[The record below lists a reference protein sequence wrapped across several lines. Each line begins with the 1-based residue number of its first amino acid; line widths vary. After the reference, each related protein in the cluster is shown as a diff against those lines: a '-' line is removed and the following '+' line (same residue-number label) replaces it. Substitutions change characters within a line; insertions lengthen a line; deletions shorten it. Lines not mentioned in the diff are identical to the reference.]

1 MNSRDELLLVK
12 LNNVLEESAEKYE
25 FLINNILDVIVELDL
40 DGYFSYVS
48 PRVYDMLGY
57 HPEELIRNQFFSY
70 IRPDDM
76 EIIIKNFKKAITG
89 KGSIR
94 LEYRIKHKEGHY
106 VAVCPRGSL
115 VKISDELKLVG
126 VLRDITQKE
135 VAELELE
142 KEKEKL
148 QLYLDTVG
156 VMVVALNKYGEI
168 TLINRKGCDVL
179 GYTEEEL
186 MGKNWFL
193 ACLSDSIKNDVYE
206 VFQKLMRNEIEATE
220 FYENSVKTKNS
231 NQKIIAWHNT
241 VLTDEEGNIIGTL
254 SSGEDITDRKK
265 AEELLKQSEEK
276 YRMIF
281 SGASDPIAILNGNKI
296 IDCNKLAVKL
306 FGYNNEDDIIGKP
319 PWEISPQKQPD
330 GRDSDEKANLF
341 IEKAL
346 QGEPQRF
353 YWKHLKKD
361 DSLFDAEVSLSSFK
375 LENRDYVMAII
386 RDITER
392 KKVEREIREI
402 SRLKT
407 ELLERTSHELKTP
420 LISIKGFTN
429 LLLELHKDKFDDD
442 VYSILG
448 EIRQGTE
455 HLESIINGLLE
466 TSLLESGKVQFK
478 PCEKI
483 YRF

>member
-1 MNSRDELLLVK
+1 MLLVK

-25 FLINNILDVIVELDL
+25 FLVNNILDVIVELDL
-40 DGYFSYVS
+40 DGFFSYVN
-48 PRVYDMLGY
+48 PRVYKMFGY
-57 HPEELIRNQFFSY
+57 QPEELIGNQFFSY
-70 IRPDDM
+70 IHPDDM
-76 EIIIKNFKKAITG
+76 DKIIKNFEKAIGG
-89 KGSIR
+89 KESIT

-106 VAVCPRGSL
+106 VAVYARGSL
-115 VKISDELKLVG
+115 VKISDKLKLVG
-126 VLRDITQKE
+126 VLRDITQNE
-135 VAELELE
+135 VAKLELE
-142 KEKEKL
+142 KEKEKV

-156 VMVVALNKYGEI
+156 VMVVALNRYGEI

-193 ACLSDSIKNDVYE
+193 ACLPDSIKNEVYE
-206 VFQKLMRNEIEATE
+206 VFQKLMSSEIEAIE
-220 FYENSVKTKNS
+220 FYENSVITKNS
-231 NQKIIAWHNT
+231 KEKIIAWYNT

-265 AEELLKQSEEK
+265 AENLLKQSEEK

-281 SGASDPIAILNGNKI
+281 SGASDSIAILDGNKI

-341 IEKAL
+341 IKKAL

-361 DSLFDAEVSLSSFK
+361 DTLFDAEVSLSSFK
-375 LENRDYVMAII
+375 LENRDYVMVII

-392 KKVEREIREI
+392 KKAEREIREI

-429 LLLELHKDKFDDD
+429 LLLELHKEKFDDD
-442 VYSILG
+442 IYTILD
-448 EIRQGTE
+448 EIR
-455 HLESIINGLLE
+455 
-466 TSLLESGKVQFK
+466 
-478 PCEKI
+478 
-483 YRF
+483 